1 MIPREGGCVVDLTS
15 LSPCNGLL
23 PLTIGDLALSEAP
36 AATLTGIAPYDDGA
50 APLSKA
56 LHAAYGMTL
65 PAANRSAT
73 GQGARLLWFGQR
85 MYLLQGPAL
94 APKLAAALADH
105 AALTDQTD
113 GWAVVLLEGTGAA
126 DVLARLTGIDLR
138 HSLFRQD
145 HTART
150 DLRHM
155 TGSVTRVGAHSY
167 QIMVFRSF
175 AATLVQDL
183 KAAMAS
189 VAARNAA
196 G

>member
-1 MIPREGGCVVDLTS
+1 MVDLTS

-36 AATLTGIAPYDDGA
+36 AATLTGIAPFSDGA
-50 APLSKA
+50 AQLCEA

-65 PAANRSAT
+65 PAANRSTAS
-73 GQGARLLWFGQR
+73 QGARLLWFGQR
-85 MYLLQGPAL
+85 MYLLQGPAP

-105 AALTDQTD
+105 AALTDLTD

-126 DVLARLTGIDLR
+126 DALARLTGIDLR
-138 HSLFRQD
+138 QSRFRRD

-155 TGSVTRVGAHSY
+155 TGSVTRVGVNAY

-189 VAARNAA
+189 VAARKAA